1 MKNKILATI
10 IVILALSIIKIG
22 MEYILKAEECKA
34 DLEAFK
40 TIEIQNKNLIKTS
53 KENVKIIEKK
63 IINNPNLKYRL
74 QLLDQ
79 IEASEQWL

>member
-1 MKNKILATI
+1 MKNKIIATI
-10 IVILALSIIKIG
+10 IVGLALSIIKMG
-22 MEYILKAEECKA
+22 LEYVLKAEDCKA

-63 IINNPNLKYRL
+63 LIDNPNLKYRL

-79 IEASEQWL
+79 IEASE

>member
-1 MKNKILATI
+1 MKNKIIATI
-10 IVILALSIIKIG
+10 IVGLTLSIIKMG
-22 MEYILKAEECKA
+22 LDYVLKAEECKA

-63 IINNPNLKYRL
+63 LIDNPNLKYRL

-79 IEASEQWL
+79 IEASE

>member
-1 MKNKILATI
+1 MKNKIIAGI
-10 IVILALSIIKIG
+10 IVTLTLSIIKIG

-63 IINNPNLKYRL
+63 IIANPDIKYRME
-74 QLLDQ
+74 LLDQ
-79 IEASEQWL
+79 IEASE

>member
-1 MKNKILATI
+1 MRNKIIAGI
-10 IVILALSIIKIG
+10 IVALALSIIKMG
-22 MEYILKAEECKA
+22 LEYVLKAEECKA

-63 IINNPNLKYRL
+63 IIANPDIKYRME
-74 QLLDQ
+74 LLDQ
-79 IEASEQWL
+79 IEASE

>member
-1 MKNKILATI
+1 MKNKIIAGI
-10 IVILALSIIKIG
+10 IVTLTLSIIKIG
-22 MEYILKAEECKA
+22 MEYILKAEECRA

-40 TIEIQNKNLIKTS
+40 LIEIQNKNLIKTS

-63 IINNPNLKYRL
+63 IINNPDIKYSF

-79 IEASEQWL
+79 IEASE